1 MMSLEGMR
9 DLLKGSLA
17 RSLGALS
24 DQDRLAAA
32 WPVACGKTMAGRGT
46 VVGYADG
53 IVRVQ
58 VDDGAWLRQLTSMR
72 GQLAGEMAR
81 IAGVTV
87 SEIHMREQAGVTIED
102 VRRVAELANLEL
114 TAEEEPRMQRD
125 LNAILGHIAQLNE
138 LNTAGVPAMA
148 QVGEMLGG
156 VVDSTGNSLRADVVR
171 PSLDRAAVM
180 AAAPESDGRFFK
192 VPKVIER

>member
-1 MMSLEGMR
+1 MSLEGMR

-17 RSLGALS
+17 RSLGGLS

-32 WPVACGKTMAGRGT
+32 WPVACGKAMAERGT

-58 VDDGAWLRQLTSMR
+58 VEDGAWLRQLTSMR

-87 SEIHMREQAGVTIED
+87 SEIHFERK
-102 VRRVAELANLEL
+102 RK
-114 TAEEEPRMQRD
+114 
-125 LNAILGHIAQLNE
+125 
-138 LNTAGVPAMA
+138 
-148 QVGEMLGG
+148 
-156 VVDSTGNSLRADVVR
+156 
-171 PSLDRAAVM
+171 
-180 AAAPESDGRFFK
+180 DGR
-192 VPKVIER
+192 